1 MKMFAGPS
9 GSTGFTAHSLS
20 LWLEFTCDKDKQR
33 YLDKIHKIVF
43 IRLFFSNLVYRNI
56 CFSTIRYFI
65 TCVVKMPSITD
76 MLNLNKL
83 DMFQTMRKV
92 LETDGANIVRNL
104 IAYKDQILYIWNPDE
119 CCLYS
124 LLLNTVH
131 EEQPLYQVRN
141 QY

>member
-1 MKMFAGPS
+1 MVALVLQLIAYHYGWTIK
-9 GSTGFTAHSLS
+9 
-20 LWLEFTCDKDKQR
+20 FTCDKDKQR

-65 TCVVKMPSITD
+65 TYVVKMPSITD

-131 EEQPLYQVRN
+131 EEHPLYQVRN
-141 QY
+141 